1 MSNLRTTLDH
11 LASVFASSVLD
22 AIRGASLQEILAE
35 SAGSAGG
42 GRRGGRS
49 RLEASVVS
57 DGGHGGVHTGA
68 PSSPAGA
75 RRRRGRLA
83 RRSAGDISQIVDS
96 IVSLL
101 ERRPDGLRAEQIRAE
116 LGLEAKELPR
126 PIAEAL
132 AGKRINKQG
141 QKRATT
147 YFARGASPRA
157 AGGASA
163 GTGRGRAKKSAGGA
177 ASSATANAKKTRG
190 AGKRAGKTATAKKA
204 GRKGGRGS
212 SEGSASSS
220 AESA

>member
-35 SAGSAGG
+35 SASGG
-42 GRRGGRS
+42 ARRGGRS
-49 RLEASVVS
+49 RLDASESSHSLHPSHLSQV
-57 DGGHGGVHTGA
+57 GA

-132 AGKRINKQG
+132 ASKRINKQG

-147 YFARGASPRA
+147 YFARGTAPRA
-157 AGGASA
+157 ATKTAGPAASAASGRGRGGSANANKKAASA
-163 GTGRGRAKKSAGGA
+163 GKRGRP
-177 ASSATANAKKTRG
+177 
-190 AGKRAGKTATAKKA
+190 AGKRAGKTAKKA
-204 GRKGGRGS
+204 GRK
-212 SEGSASSS
+212 AS
-220 AESA
+220 AESAASNAESA

>member
-1 MSNLRTTLDH
+1 
-11 LASVFASSVLD
+11 
-22 AIRGASLQEILAE
+22 
-35 SAGSAGG
+35 
-42 GRRGGRS
+42 
-49 RLEASVVS
+49 VS
-57 DGGHGGVHTGA
+57 EHSQPGA
-68 PSSPAGA
+68 PTSPAGA

-157 AGGASA
+157 AGKTSAPAAAS
-163 GTGRGRAKKSAGGA
+163 GRGRGAKKAAAG
-177 ASSATANAKKTRG
+177 KRG
-190 AGKRAGKTATAKKA
+190 RPAGKRAAGKTAKKA
-204 GRKGGRGS
+204 GRKAGRGS
-212 SEGSASSS
+212 AS
-220 AESA
+220 AESAGSGAESA

>member
-35 SAGSAGG
+35 SAGGAGG

-57 DGGHGGVHTGA
+57 ETGSHLGA

-147 YFARGASPRA
+147 YFARGSSPRA
-157 AGGASA
+157 ASGGASS
-163 GTGRGRAKKSAGGA
+163 GSGRGRAKKSAGA
-177 ASSATANAKKTRG
+177 AATGGTAKKTRG
-190 AGKRAGKTATAKKA
+190 AGKRAGKTAKKA

-212 SEGSASSS
+212 SGEAGSSGS